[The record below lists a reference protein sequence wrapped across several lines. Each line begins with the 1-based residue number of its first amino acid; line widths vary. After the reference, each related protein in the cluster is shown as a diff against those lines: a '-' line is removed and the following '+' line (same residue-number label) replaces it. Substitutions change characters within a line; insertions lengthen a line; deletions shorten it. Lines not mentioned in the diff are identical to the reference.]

1 MNICILNGSP
11 RAQGNTAELIKPF
24 YEELTGAGATVEN
37 IALATLDIA
46 SCKGC
51 YHCQNVPDVYGC
63 LQQDD
68 MQGVAQAILDSEL
81 IVLAT
86 PIYTWYCTTEL
97 KAVLDRFY
105 GFAKYYRSA
114 TGNLV
119 EGKRVAILATHGYDA
134 SYAADPF
141 VIGIQRMCEHYHMR
155 YDGMYSVRDV
165 NDLASFQTKRAQS
178 GAREFGRYLLEKDA

>member
-11 RAQGNTAELIKPF
+11 RPLGNTAELIKPF
-24 YEELTGAGATVEN
+24 YEELVTAGATVTN
-37 IALATLDIA
+37 IALSERNIA

-63 LQQDD
+63 FQQDD
-68 MQGVAQAILDSEL
+68 MQEVAGVIQNSDL

-119 EGKRVAILATHGYDA
+119 EGKRIAILATHGYDA

-141 VIGIQRMCEHYHMR
+141 VIGIQRMCEHYHMH

-165 NDLASFQTKRAQS
+165 NDLASFQTKKAQT
-178 GAREFGRYLLEKDA
+178 GAREFARYLVQKNV